1 MVRSRFSPRYLPA
14 LFVVLVLT
22 SLLVSCRPPDAGD
35 KAGETAHQVIQARET
50 TPSASSP
57 EAPIRIEPMVVFEEP
72 IPPTAEETESSLP
85 VEPQASVSPAR
96 PTSKPRV
103 ALIIDDM
110 GYHQEI
116 GDQLLALDLNLTF
129 SFLPDGPH
137 TNEQK
142 KKAKDMGR
150 EILIHLPMEPKSD
163 TWNPGPSALLAN
175 DPAETIQTKM
185 QHLLATLPEARGANN
200 HMGSRF
206 TEDAESMRVVM
217 TALKQRSLFYVDS
230 FTTPGSRGLTV
241 ARQEGIPTARRHIF
255 LDNVHQPKL
264 VCRQIEQLI
273 AVALKQG
280 KAIGIGHPNQATLL
294 ALTMCKKSLLEQV
307 EVVRA
312 GQLVE

>member
-1 MVRSRFSPRYLPA
+1 MLRLPSVRR
-14 LFVVLVLT
+14 VLSLVAAVVLT
-22 SLLVSCRPPDAGD
+22 SLLLCCRPPDAGD
-35 KAGETAHQVIQARET
+35 KTGGRPTQVSPGQEVA
-50 TPSASSP
+50 PSASSP
-57 EAPIRIEPMVVFEEP
+57 AAPIRIEPMVVFEEP
-72 IPPTAEETESSLP
+72 TTPAAEEAELSP
-85 VEPQASVSPAR
+85 AAEPQGKASPVKR
-96 PTSKPRV
+96 TTKPRV

-116 GDQLLALDLNLTF
+116 GDQLLQLDLNLTF
-129 SFLPDGPH
+129 SFLPDGPY

-163 TWNPGPSALLAN
+163 AWNPGPSALLAK
-175 DPAETIQTKM
+175 DPASTIQAKM
-185 QHLLATLPEARGANN
+185 LRLLETVPEAQGANN

-217 TALKQRSLFYVDS
+217 TTLKQRSLFFVDS
-230 FTTPGSRGLTV
+230 FTTAGSRGFTV
-241 ARQEGIPTARRHIF
+241 ARQEGVPTARRHIF
-255 LDNVHQPKL
+255 LDNVHQSRH

-294 ALTMCKKSLLEQV
+294 ALTLCKKNLLDQV